1 MLGQIERKRDM
12 HKAAGRATIRTGVS
26 VVGNMKAAHKT
37 TNLPPSSGSPDIF
50 DDFGAL
56 TALVQKS
63 FCSAVKK
70 AREENDALGIAAPYS
85 KDGKIFYRQPK
96 TSPTP
101 R

>member
-1 MLGQIERKRDM
+1 MR
-12 HKAAGRATIRTGVS
+12 KAAIRTTMRKGVS
-26 VVGNMKAAHKT
+26 VEASMKTAPKVT
-37 TNLPPSSGSPDIF
+37 SLPLPSDSSDIF
-50 DDFGAL
+50 DDFEAL

-85 KDGKIFYRQPK
+85 KDGNISYRQPK
-96 TSPTP
+96 TTYTP